1 MFLREL
7 RIQAGELKG
16 IGPRTAEFFS
26 SLGIESLGDLL
37 LHAPRYYEDRKT
49 EVPLAKGVSGR
60 AVNTTATVIAH
71 DWFGF
76 GRKRTLKV
84 WIEDSSGRA
93 ALNCFGRNFLQK
105 KLPVGAQ
112 IRIYGQ
118 FSYHF
123 GEIQASVFEF
133 EAAGTASRLSAFGS
147 LIPVYPSGAGLRQG
161 TIRKAIHEAL
171 VKYLNRIEDELP
183 PRYADEGIPVSKR
196 TQLLG
201 LHNPDSLDEA
211 RLVRRALAWE
221 EFFYLQLCIARRALT
236 LRSARKERSDT
247 SGDLARRVIQ
257 SLPFDLTRDQ
267 KTVLREIRDDLQ
279 APRPMARLI
288 QGDVGCGKTLTAFL
302 AACESIEAGEQAAFM
317 APTELLARQHAEN
330 AARLLE
336 PAGVRIA
343 LLTGSV
349 PPRAREELLSRL
361 ESGEI
366 DLVIGTHALFS
377 EGVRFRD
384 LGLAIIDE
392 QQRFGVLQRI
402 ALSRKGDEPDMLV
415 MTATPI
421 PRTLAMTV
429 FGDLDVSF
437 IRTMP
442 PGRKAVITHLARMGR
457 EEKVYD
463 WLRKEV
469 RAGRQAYCVYPLITE
484 SSKMDL
490 KDAEGMYRALK
501 ARFPDFSLGLIH
513 SRLDEEE
520 KLAVMRSFS
529 SGTIDILVSTSVV
542 EVGVDVPNA
551 TCMVVEHAERFG
563 LAALHQ
569 LRGRVG
575 RGQYQSYMFLVY
587 SPDLSEEGKQRL
599 KVMMENFDG
608 FAVAEEDLK
617 IRGPGNMTGTEQAG
631 FLRLRFADPA
641 SDGETML
648 RARNLAR
655 EILQDD
661 PGLLKPENSLL
672 RQVINR
678 TRPFEEELI
687 NGG

>member
-7 RIQAGELKG
+7 RTQPGELKG
-16 IGPRTAEFFS
+16 IGPRTAEAFA

-49 EVPLAKGVSGR
+49 EVPLSKGVGGSP
-60 AVNTTATVIAH
+60 VNTTATVIAH

-93 ALNCFGRNFLQK
+93 ALNCFGRNFLQQ

-118 FSYHF
+118 FSYRF
-123 GEIQASVFEF
+123 GEIQASAFEF
-133 EAAGTASRLSAFGS
+133 EASETPAGTSSFGTLVPIYPAGAS
-147 LIPVYPSGAGLRQG
+147 LRQG
-161 TIRKAIHEAL
+161 SIRKAIHEGLA
-171 VKYLNRIEDELP
+171 KYIDQIEDELP
-183 PRYADEGIPVSKR
+183 PMYAREEIPVSKKK
-196 TQLLG
+196 QLQG
-201 LHNPDSLDEA
+201 LHFPETLDEV
-211 RLVRRALAWE
+211 RLARRALAWE
-221 EFFYLQLCIARRALT
+221 EFFYLQLSIARRGLA
-236 LRSARKERSDT
+236 LRSVRKERT
-247 SGDLARRVIQ
+247 PARGALARRVLE
-257 SLPFDLTRDQ
+257 SLPFELTRDQ
-267 KTVLREIRDDLQ
+267 KTVLREIREDLRGS
-279 APRPMARLI
+279 RPMARLI
-288 QGDVGCGKTLTAFL
+288 QGDVGSGKTLTAFL

-336 PAGVRIA
+336 PAGVRLA

-349 PPRAREELLSRL
+349 QSRAREEILSRL

-366 DLVIGTHALFS
+366 DLLIGTHALFS
-377 EGVRFRD
+377 EGVRFRC

-392 QQRFGVLQRI
+392 QQRFGVLQRV
-402 ALSRKGDEPDMLV
+402 ALSQKGDEPDTLV

-429 FGDLDVSF
+429 FGDLDVSV
-437 IRTMP
+437 IRSMP
-442 PGRKAVITHLARMGR
+442 PGRKPVITHLARMGR
-457 EEKVYD
+457 EEKVYE
-463 WLRKEV
+463 WLKKEV
-469 RAGRQAYCVYPLITE
+469 RTGRQAYCVYPLIAE

-490 KDAEGMYRALK
+490 KDAEGMYEALK
-501 ARFPDFSLGLIH
+501 LRFPDFRLGLIH

-520 KLAVMRSFS
+520 KVSVMRSFS
-529 SGTIDILVSTSVV
+529 SGQIDILVSTSVV

-575 RGQYQSYMFLVY
+575 RGEFQSYMFLVY
-587 SPDLSEEGKQRL
+587 APDLSEEGKRRL
-599 KVMMENFDG
+599 KVMMENSDG

-641 SDGETML
+641 ADGETML

-655 EILQDD
+655 KILQDD